1 MIINQ
6 GNLQILFTGY
16 RANFQA
22 GFSGVTP
29 TWSQIATEVP
39 STTKTEKY
47 GWLGQWP
54 RIREWVGDRA
64 VQSIGAHDY
73 SISNKAFESTV
84 AVPRDDIEDDTFG
97 VFAPLMTEMGRS
109 VAAFPDEL
117 VFDLAR
123 KGWAEHGYDKV
134 PFFAANHKVL
144 DDKGKEKEVS
154 NTGGGAGAPWFLLDT
169 SRALKPFIF
178 QKRRAFDFV
187 TKDNP
192 KTSDHVFN
200 RNEYVYGSEGRCN
213 VGFGFWQM
221 AFGSKQALTKANF
234 RAARTA
240 MMKNTGDYGRPL
252 GIMPTL
258 LVVGPS
264 NGDAARDTILAERD
278 AARATNT
285 DRNLVKILETPWLE

>member
-6 GNLQILFTGY
+6 SNLQLLFTGY

-22 GFSGVTP
+22 GFAGVTP
-29 TWSQIATEVP
+29 MWSQIATEVP
-39 STTKTEKY
+39 SSTKTEKY
-47 GWLGQWP
+47 GWLGQMP
-54 RIREWVGDRA
+54 RIREWVGDR
-64 VQSIGAHDY
+64 VVNNIGAHDY
-73 SISNKAFESTV
+73 SITNKPFESTIG
-84 AVPRDDIEDDTFG
+84 VPRDDIEDDTYG
-97 VFAPLMTEMGRS
+97 IYAPLMTEMGRG

-117 VFDLAR
+117 VFGLA
-123 KGWAEHGYDKV
+123 KQGFASKCYDGEA
-134 PFFAANHKVL
+134 FFSAAHKVV
-144 DDKGKEKEVS
+144 DEKGKEVAVS

-200 RNEYVYGSEGRCN
+200 RNEYVYGTEGRCN

-221 AFGSKQALTKANF
+221 AFGSKQALSKEAF

-240 MMKNTGDYGRPL
+240 MMKMKGDGGRPL
-252 GIMPTL
+252 GIAPTL
-258 LVVGPS
+258 LVVGPT
-264 NGDAARDTILAERD
+264 NGDAARDIILAERD
-278 AARATNT
+278 AAGATNT